1 MAGSET
7 PSTSETIKQAAEGS
21 TLATFG
27 YATFTVLWIA
37 TVMANVGV
45 WMQNAAAGWL
55 MTGLTPDPFLV
66 SLVQVATSVP
76 IFALALPAGAL
87 ADIVDR
93 RRLFIVMQ
101 VLAAV
106 LVAAF

>member
-7 PSTSETIKQAAEGS
+7 PSTSETKKRAAEGA
-21 TLATFG
+21 TLTPFR
-27 YATFTVLWIA
+27 YATFAVLWIA
-37 TVMANVGV
+37 TVVANVGV

-76 IFALALPAGAL
+76 IFVLALPAGAL

-93 RRLFIVMQ
+93 RRLLIVVQ
-101 VLAAV
+101 AAAV
-106 LVAAF
+106 